1 MNPEIFNL
9 STYYPHLDEFSHKTI
24 LDGIRYPWDVLTKIS
39 DYIQGYIEEAAATVP
54 SVSFDQ
60 LKVEKRTVGFEELM
74 VTCHALVEIKE
85 RSIIA
90 GTKILL
96 EPGVVIEPG
105 AMIKSPAIIGA
116 KTEVRQGAYLR
127 GNVIVGDYCTCGHT
141 TEVKNSIFM
150 NHTEAGHFAYV
161 GDSVLG
167 SYVNLGA
174 GTKLA
179 NLQFRN
185 KKAKLRQNFPEIT
198 LKLDGEIFHTGTA
211 KIGAFFGD
219 HGEAGCNSV
228 IAPGV
233 FLGFESWVM
242 PNKTLVKGYY
252 PPKTII
258 R

>member
-1 MNPEIFNL
+1 MDPRIFDLN
-9 STYYPHLDEFSHKTI
+9 TYFPHLEEFAHKDI
-24 LDGIRYPWDVLTKIS
+24 LAGIRHPWDVFTKIDS
-39 DYIQGYIEEAAATVP
+39 YISAYITGAAASAPRVG
-54 SVSFDQ
+54 FEQ
-60 LKVEKRTVGFEELM
+60 LRVDKRTVGFEEIM
-74 VTCHALVEIKE
+74 VSCNSLVQVQELCVIE
-85 RSIIA
+85 
-90 GTKILL
+90 GTEILL
-96 EPGVVIEPG
+96 EPGVIIEAG

-116 KTEVRQGAYLR
+116 DSEVRQGAYLR
-127 GNVIVGDYCTCGHT
+127 GNVIVGKHCTCGHT

-150 NHTEAGHFAYV
+150 NHSEAGHFAYV

-185 KKAKLRQNFPEIT
+185 KKAKLKQEFPPIT
-198 LKLDGEIFHTGTA
+198 LKLDGEVFHTGTA
-211 KIGAFFGD
+211 KIGTYFGD

-228 IAPGV
+228 IAPAV
-233 FLGFESWVM
+233 FLGYESWVM
-242 PNKTLVKGYY
+242 PNSTLVKGYY